1 MTFVICYHKSL
12 LFSMT
17 AENAHLLE
25 DTETKSDWFLQKYFR
40 LDADA
45 IYHVAHQAQ
54 DMVISCKMRGRDG
67 DKKCEEL
74 KKGHG
79 AVFTTRYGVCYMFN
93 AAAKNGGT
101 IVSNYG
107 GPNFGLELLI
117 DMESEDS
124 ISNQLYQT
132 STMNCIPHKFEKL
145 VYHVNWS

>member
-1 MTFVICYHKSL
+1 MIT
-12 LFSMT
+12 
-17 AENAHLLE
+17 ENAYMMEH
-25 DTETKSDWFLQKYFR
+25 TETKSDWFLQKYFQ

-45 IYHVAHQAQ
+45 INQVAHQAQ

-74 KKGHG
+74 MKGHG

-93 AAAKNGGT
+93 AAAKNGGA

-117 DMESEDS
+117 DMESEHS
-124 ISNQLYQT
+124 IFNQLYQT
-132 STMNCIPHKFEKL
+132 STTSNNVLILDVKL
-145 VYHVNWS
+145 MTIFPQVLTSCAMD